1 MSEHDNLQEADGENK
16 NATPQKKSTS
26 EDTTS
31 SKKLTKQAVSSAN
44 QPAEEAE
51 STTQETAKKVTPKAK
66 KSTTKKADIKTVS
79 STKKAKAATKE
90 TPEAETVVDE
100 KDTTGETNDEAV
112 TKTEPST
119 KHAKAAS
126 KKTLKEETVVDEDDT
141 TGETNDKAVTES
153 EPSSEKLVEPA
164 KKEAIVNY
172 EDFSLEALLSEFE
185 KLLKNDNIHS
195 VRNTINEVKNNFNAK
210 FSVLIA
216 EKKEAFLAE
225 GGNTIDFEFS
235 SPLKKQ
241 FNELSK
247 TFREKYQSFQKNKTE
262 QLNQN
267 LETRLQIIEEIK
279 GLINVEGD
287 INSSYNTFKKLQ
299 ERWRNTGQIPANEN
313 NNTWNNY
320 RHHVEIFYGF
330 LHLNRDLRELDYKH
344 NLEQKQKIIISTE
357 ELANET
363 DLNRAFRELQAL
375 HKIWK
380 EELGPV
386 AKDYKD
392 ELWDRFSAATKVI
405 NDKRQDY
412 YSQLEEKFEENLEV
426 KNGIIAQIK
435 AISEKTI
442 HSHKDWQANIKEVE
456 TLREAFFKAGKV
468 PSKLNEQTW
477 SSFKEGVRTFNK
489 NKNNYYKTL
498 KKEQSENYHKKL
510 ELVEIAEQNKDSEDI
525 ETTLVLMKNIQNKW
539 KTIGHIP
546 RKDSDKL
553 WKRFRGACNSF
564 FDRYHE
570 KKNSGSDAEV
580 VALEQKN
587 KLLETLKV
595 FELSDDKDKNLEA
608 LNQFSTDWKQLG
620 SVVQNKRFIDGKFY
634 KTLDGFYSK
643 LGLDK
648 EALDDLKYTLKL
660 ETLAQDQKSFNN
672 EVVFL
677 RKKMDDIK
685 SEINQLENNLQFF
698 SNVEDD
704 NPLVKEVHKNIEK
717 HKAALQTWTVKYSKI
732 KKLIP

>member
-1 MSEHDNLQEADGENK
+1 MSEHDNLQDADGDNL
-16 NATPQKKSTS
+16 NATPQEQSSTENPTPS
-26 EDTTS
+26 EEIPTEEVTSSETPTEESTATPEKVVETTS
-31 SKKLTKQAVSSAN
+31 SEEKETSEEAPKEDKTSEASTED
-44 QPAEEAE
+44 AEETHEDAVE
-51 STTQETAKKVTPKAK
+51 E
-66 KSTTKKADIKTVS
+66 
-79 STKKAKAATKE
+79 
-90 TPEAETVVDE
+90 E
-100 KDTTGETNDEAV
+100 KDSA
-112 TKTEPST
+112 
-119 KHAKAAS
+119 
-126 KKTLKEETVVDEDDT
+126 
-141 TGETNDKAVTES
+141 
-153 EPSSEKLVEPA
+153 
-164 KKEAIVNY
+164 VNY
-172 EDFSLEALLSEFE
+172 EELSLEYLINEFE
-185 KLLKNDNIHS
+185 KLLNSENIHS
-195 VRNTINEVKNNFNAK
+195 VRNNINEVKNNFNAK
-210 FSVLIA
+210 FSALIS

-225 GGNTIDFEFS
+225 GGNAIDFEFI

-247 TFREKYQSFQKNKTE
+247 TFREKHQSFQKNRTQE
-262 QLNQN
+262 LNQN
-267 LETRLQIIEEIK
+267 LEIRLQIIEEIK

-287 INSSYNTFKKLQ
+287 INSAYNTFKNLQ
-299 ERWRNTGQIPANEN
+299 ERWRNTGQIPSSEN

-330 LHLNRDLRELDYKH
+330 LHLNRDLRDLDFKH

-386 AKDYKD
+386 AKEYKD

-412 YSQLEEKFEENLEV
+412 YNQLEEKFEENLKI
-426 KNGIIAQIK
+426 KNEIIAQIN

-442 HSHKDWQANIKEVE
+442 NSHKDWQGNIKEIEV
-456 TLREAFFKAGKV
+456 LREAFFKTGKV
-468 PSKLNEQTW
+468 PSKVNEKTW
-477 SSFKEGVRTFNK
+477 SGFKDAVRTFNK

-498 KKEQSENYHKKL
+498 KKDQSENYKKKL
-510 ELVEIAEQNKDSEDI
+510 ELVEIAEQNKDSEDL
-525 ETTLVLMKNIQNKW
+525 ETTLVLMKNIQNTW
-539 KTIGHIP
+539 KTIRHIP

-570 KKNSGSDAEV
+570 QKSYGTEKEIA
-580 VALEQKN
+580 ALEQKN
-587 KLLETLKV
+587 NLLDSLKA

-608 LNQFSTDWKQLG
+608 LNEFSSQWKKLG
-620 SVVQNKRFIDGKFY
+620 HVVQSKRFIDGKFF

-648 EALDDLKYTLKL
+648 EAMDDLKYTLKL
-660 ETLAQDQKSFNN
+660 ETLAQDQRLFSN
-672 EVVFL
+672 EVTFI
-677 RKKMDDIK
+677 RKKMDEIK

-698 SNVEDD
+698 SNVKDD
-704 NPLVKEVHKNIEK
+704 NPLVKEVHKNIDK
-717 HKAALQTWTVKYSKI
+717 HKATLQTWNVKYSKI
-732 KKLIP
+732 KKMIQQ

>member
-1 MSEHDNLQEADGENK
+1 MSEHDNLQDADGDNL
-16 NATPQKKSTS
+16 NATPQEQSSTENPTPS
-26 EDTTS
+26 EEIPTEEVTSSETPTEESTATPEKVVETTS
-31 SKKLTKQAVSSAN
+31 SEEKETSEEAPKEDKTSEASTED
-44 QPAEEAE
+44 AEETHEDAVE
-51 STTQETAKKVTPKAK
+51 E
-66 KSTTKKADIKTVS
+66 
-79 STKKAKAATKE
+79 
-90 TPEAETVVDE
+90 E
-100 KDTTGETNDEAV
+100 KDSA
-112 TKTEPST
+112 
-119 KHAKAAS
+119 
-126 KKTLKEETVVDEDDT
+126 
-141 TGETNDKAVTES
+141 
-153 EPSSEKLVEPA
+153 
-164 KKEAIVNY
+164 VNY
-172 EDFSLEALLSEFE
+172 EELSLEYLINEFE
-185 KLLKNDNIHS
+185 KLLNSENIHS
-195 VRNTINEVKNNFNAK
+195 VRNNINEVKNNFNAK
-210 FSVLIA
+210 FSALIS

-225 GGNTIDFEFS
+225 GGNAIDFEFI

-247 TFREKYQSFQKNKTE
+247 TFREKHQSFQKNRTQE
-262 QLNQN
+262 LNQN
-267 LETRLQIIEEIK
+267 LEIRLQIIEEIK

-287 INSSYNTFKKLQ
+287 INSAYNTFKNLQ
-299 ERWRNTGQIPANEN
+299 ERWRNTGQIPSSEN

-330 LHLNRDLRELDYKH
+330 LHLNRDLRDLDFKH

-386 AKDYKD
+386 AKEYKD

-412 YSQLEEKFEENLEV
+412 YNQLEEKFEENLKI
-426 KNGIIAQIK
+426 KNEIIAQIN

-442 HSHKDWQANIKEVE
+442 NSHKDWQGNIKEIEV
-456 TLREAFFKAGKV
+456 LREAFFKTGKV
-468 PSKLNEQTW
+468 PSKVNEKTW
-477 SSFKEGVRTFNK
+477 SGFKDAVRTFNK

-498 KKEQSENYHKKL
+498 KKDQSENYKKKL
-510 ELVEIAEQNKDSEDI
+510 ELVEIAEQNKDSEDL
-525 ETTLVLMKNIQNKW
+525 ETTLVLMKNIQNTW

-570 KKNSGSDAEV
+570 QKSYGTEEEV
-580 VALEQKN
+580 AALEQKN
-587 KLLETLKV
+587 NLLDSLKA

-608 LNQFSTDWKQLG
+608 LNEFSSQWKKLG
-620 SVVQNKRFIDGKFY
+620 HVVQSKRFIDGKFF

-648 EALDDLKYTLKL
+648 EAMDDLKYTLKL
-660 ETLAQDQKSFNN
+660 ETLAQDQRLFSN
-672 EVVFL
+672 EVTFI
-677 RKKMDDIK
+677 RKKMDEIK

-698 SNVEDD
+698 SNVKDD
-704 NPLVKEVHKNIEK
+704 NPLVKEVHKNIDK
-717 HKAALQTWTVKYSKI
+717 HKASFTNLERKI
-732 KKLIP
+732 F